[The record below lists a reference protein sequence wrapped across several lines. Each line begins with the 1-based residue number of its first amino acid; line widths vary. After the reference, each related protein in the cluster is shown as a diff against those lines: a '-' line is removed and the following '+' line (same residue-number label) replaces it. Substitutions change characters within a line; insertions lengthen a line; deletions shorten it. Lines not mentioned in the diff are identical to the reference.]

1 MGPTEL
7 IKALSGYSLD
17 DDEIEDALR
26 MLELVQQDIAS
37 IGLVE
42 NRFVDLLRQ
51 HAEYTTS
58 PHQSATPAVHYADTA
73 EPNLMRLRKQ
83 YDLGAIAGQGTEIDR
98 LRNLMHWVHG
108 LAIHTS
114 NAVVPK
120 KMNSLNLLNL
130 IRTEGKRI
138 NCWMF
143 ATILNDAYLALGWK
157 SRILHLKPYG
167 KGHIESHV
175 INAVYCRQLAKWL
188 FFDPALSAYFMD
200 EQGEVLSPA
209 EIRQRLIE
217 GAPLE
222 VNDGLAFNSDNRVFA
237 ALGQHFGREFYRLY
251 IAKNIFR
258 YDCRQFSTF
267 DYESRL
273 DGRVYVELLPV
284 GYRTE
289 LLARPQVTAKCDRI
303 IYTTNLTKFWQRP

>member
-1 MGPTEL
+1 MGKTEL
-7 IKALSGYSLD
+7 TKALSGYSLD

-26 MLELVQQDIAS
+26 MLELVQQDISS

-51 HAEYTTS
+51 YIEYS
-58 PHQSATPAVHYADTA
+58 PDPDPDAALAVHYASPAD
-73 EPNLMRLRKQ
+73 PNLMRLREQ

-114 NAVVPK
+114 NAVVPER
-120 KMNSLNLLNL
+120 MNSLNLLNL

-157 SRILHLKPYG
+157 SRIVHLKPYR

-175 INAVYCRQLAKWL
+175 VNAVYCEQLAKWL

-200 EQGEVLSPA
+200 EWGGMLSPA

-217 GAPLE
+217 GAALE
-222 VNDGLAFNSDNRVFA
+222 VNDELAFNSDNRVFA
-237 ALGQHFGREFYRLY
+237 ALGQHFGGEFYRLY

-273 DGRVYVELLPV
+273 DGRVYIELLPV

-289 LLARPQVTAKCDRI
+289 LLARPQVTAKCDRT
-303 IYTTNLTKFWQRP
+303 IYTTNLTQFWQ